1 MGDFMIIYPH
11 ATNAQQVMKS
21 LAESQEQLD
30 VWFTE
35 QILELTGT
43 NCNEPMGDLPEQIA
57 AWER

>member
-1 MGDFMIIYPH
+1 MIIYPH